1 MMLRVLL
8 LCAAGLAA
16 AAPVRAMPPETLEAV
31 VSVLPVWP
39 GRAQGGGATEPGLA
53 PEGSGVAVE
62 AGVVATAWH
71 VIAPAER
78 IELRLADG
86 RILPAELLAH
96 DVATDIALLTVEAAL
111 PVLPMAP
118 EVAIADP
125 VCAVGNAFGLGLSVT
140 CGVVSATGVSHAG
153 FNPVEDFVQTDAAIN
168 PGVSGGALVDG
179 AGRLVGLV
187 SAIFA
192 SEGDANIGINFAV
205 SAELLARVT
214 EALLTEGVF
223 RVPEP
228 GWRLEMPERAVLAQ
242 VAAPVVVGLAPG
254 PARAAGIEEGD
265 LVLEIGARRVRSPR
279 DALAALAVLGPEDM
293 PVEVVVMRDRGR
305 LRLAMALEPAV
316 AQAAPREVI
325 GDCPHP
331 AAVCR
336 MRQAVFPVS
345 SFDPLGSATRV
356 GPGLLVTNRHVLGDR
371 RDAVVHTPD
380 GPRGARV
387 LPSAYP
393 GDLVLLEVDGLPEAG
408 HIPDLDATS
417 PQDAPFH
424 AVGADIQREEV
435 RVFAPGALIS
445 GPAEGA
451 ALGRLHV
458 TARMQPGVSGGALV
472 DRDGDLAGIAV
483 GGGEGRFEAIP
494 LADIRRLIA
503 LRDDAEAGAITEA
516 LGRDFAACA
525 TGLEAA
531 RRAPLD
537 AQAQA
542 ALSETCLA
550 AQNHGQLLEAGRS
563 FGQAGDAER
572 AVALHAAAV
581 AQVPNSIN
589 GRMTLLVSLQF
600 AGRFAEM
607 TAHARW
613 LLARAPD
620 DPQALRFA
628 VQSGVWGGD
637 PELAEA
643 GYAALLAA
651 DPGQAQAARRFIDA
665 APPAPVPR

>member
-1 MMLRVLL
+1 MMLRAVILSV
-8 LCAAGLAA
+8 AVLAA
-16 AAPVRAMPPETLEAV
+16 AGPARAVTPETLESV

-39 GRAQGGGATEPGLA
+39 GRAQGGGATEPGVA
-53 PEGSGVAVE
+53 PEGSGVAVA

-78 IELRLADG
+78 IEVRLADG

-96 DVATDIALLTVEAAL
+96 DVATDIALLTLEAEL

-140 CGVVSATGVSHAG
+140 CGVVSATGVSQAG

-168 PGVSGGALVDG
+168 PGVSGGALVDD

-214 EALLTEGVF
+214 EALRTEGVF

-242 VAAPVVVGLAPG
+242 VAAPVVAGLAPG
-254 PARAAGIEEGD
+254 PAQAAGFEEGD
-265 LVLEIGARRVRSPR
+265 LILEIGPRRVRSPR
-279 DALAALAVLGPEDM
+279 DALAALAVLAPEET
-293 PVEVVVMRDRGR
+293 PVEVVVMRDGAR
-305 LRLAMALEPAV
+305 LRLAMALEQGIARAETQAV
-316 AQAAPREVI
+316 L

-336 MRQAVFPVS
+336 VRQAVFPVS

-356 GPGLLVTNRHVLGDR
+356 GPRLLVTNRHVVGDR
-371 RDAVVHTPD
+371 MDAVVHTPD

-387 LPSAYP
+387 VPSAYT
-393 GDLVLLEVDGLPEAG
+393 GDLVLLEVDGLPQEG
-408 HIPDLDATS
+408 HTPDLGAVS
-417 PQDAPFH
+417 PEDAPFH

-435 RVFAPGALIS
+435 RVFAPGDLIAR
-445 GPAEGA
+445 PAPGA

-494 LADIRRLIA
+494 LADLRRLIA
-503 LRDDAEAGAITEA
+503 LQDDARAGAVTAA

-531 RRAPLD
+531 GGAPMD
-537 AQAQA
+537 AGARV
-542 ALSETCLA
+542 ALGETCLA

-563 FGQAGDAER
+563 FGQAGDVER

-607 TAHARW
+607 TEHARW
-613 LLARAPD
+613 LLERAPE

-643 GYAALLAA
+643 GYVALLAA

-665 APPAPVPR
+665 APPAPAPR